1 MLWLIITII
10 IRLRIADIGCH
21 VKGLFAG
28 CLLYADDVILLSP
41 SVLGLQR
48 MLDVCYSTCTDL
60 GLEFNG
66 MKSHCICF
74 GSSCKYEISDM
85 KLGDDYL
92 DWTTSIIYLGV
103 TIEGGKTLSFSIN
116 NVKRSFFT
124 ACNCVFTSARNNDEI
139 VHLSLQESYC
149 RPILTYGVVA
159 MSLTVNQYRILN
171 CCWNTVYRKFLVSTN
186 GSQ

>member
-1 MLWLIITII
+1 LVPSGFRLGSVLSPALFKVFFINITI

-28 CLLYADDVILLSP
+28 CLLNADDVILLSP

-48 MLDVCYSTCTDL
+48 MLDVCCSTCTDL

-74 GSSCKYEISDM
+74 GSSCKYEFSDM
-85 KLGDDYL
+85 KLVNDYL
-92 DWTTSIIYLGV
+92 DWTASIIYLGV
-103 TIEGGKTLSFSIN
+103 TIESGKTLSFGMN

-124 ACNCVFTSARNNDEI
+124 ACNCVFTSARNYDEI
-139 VHLSLQESYC
+139 VH
-149 RPILTYGVVA
+149 RPI
-159 MSLTVNQYRILN
+159 
-171 CCWNTVYRKFLVSTN
+171 
-186 GSQ
+186 

>member
-1 MLWLIITII
+1 MEWSSVKADIVPSGVRQGSVLSPALFNVFINTII

-74 GSSCKYEISDM
+74 GSSSKYEISDM
-85 KLGDDYL
+85 KLGDEYL
-92 DWTTSIIYLGV
+92 DWT
-103 TIEGGKTLSFSIN
+103 
-116 NVKRSFFT
+116 
-124 ACNCVFTSARNNDEI
+124 
-139 VHLSLQESYC
+139 
-149 RPILTYGVVA
+149 
-159 MSLTVNQYRILN
+159 
-171 CCWNTVYRKFLVSTN
+171 
-186 GSQ
+186 